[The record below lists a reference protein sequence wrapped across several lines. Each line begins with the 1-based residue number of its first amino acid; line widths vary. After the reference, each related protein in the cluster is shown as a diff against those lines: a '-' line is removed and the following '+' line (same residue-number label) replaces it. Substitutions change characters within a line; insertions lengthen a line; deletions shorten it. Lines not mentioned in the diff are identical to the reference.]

1 METYIPIS
9 FLNDFIFCP
18 RSIYFHQVH
27 GSLSQEMYHD
37 KPQTEG
43 KLAHEAIEEKN
54 YSTRK
59 DVLMNLDVY
68 CEKYNLMGKIDIFDI
83 KAKRLVERKNKIIKI
98 YDGYVF
104 QVYAHYF
111 ALIELGYEVEKIV
124 IYDKTHNK
132 NYPILLPT
140 EDEEMFCKFERLIEE
155 INSFN
160 LSDPNFT
167 QNPEKCKHC
176 IYFNLCDVYVEST

>member
-27 GSLSQEMYHD
+27 GSLAQEMYQE
-37 KPQTEG
+37 KVQVEG
-43 KLAHEAIEEKN
+43 RLAHETIEEGT

-59 DVLMNLDVY
+59 DVLMGIEIF
-68 CEKYNLMGKIDIFDI
+68 CEKYNLMGKIDVYDI
-83 KAKRLVERKNKIIKI
+83 KTKKLIERKNKIVKI

-111 ALIELGYEVEKIV
+111 GLKELGYEVEKI
-124 IYDKTHNK
+124 IIHDRTHNK
-132 NYPILLPT
+132 NYPIPLP
-140 EDEEMFCKFERLIEE
+140 EQDKIMFEKFEKLIEH
-155 INSFN
+155 INVFDLN
-160 LSDPNFT
+160 DPNFKA
-167 QNPEKCKHC
+167 NIEKCKRC
-176 IYFNLCDVYVEST
+176 IYSHLCDYSLC